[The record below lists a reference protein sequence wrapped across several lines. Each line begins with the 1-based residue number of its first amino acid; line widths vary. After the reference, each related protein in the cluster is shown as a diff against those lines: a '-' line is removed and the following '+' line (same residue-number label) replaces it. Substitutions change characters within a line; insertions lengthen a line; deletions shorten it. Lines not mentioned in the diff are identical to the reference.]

1 MFLKIEGPLQS
12 LTEWKHKSRVWLRTF
27 KLVGKVE
34 KNQCYHT
41 IVGTYY
47 WYFPNQDVFFK
58 IFCSLRSLT
67 SFYID
72 AELSEYE
79 NRLADP
85 AFCEDEWMW
94 TDMILGGGF
103 QVSFLFSPLF
113 ALKWSNLIDIFS
125 DGLKPPPSEWLK
137 FFPSVHAHKCRRHFD
152 HPLVTWSLGGEKLHG
167 LARRPNLVMVWK

>member
-1 MFLKIEGPLQS
+1 MF
-12 LTEWKHKSRVWLRTF
+12 
-27 KLVGKVE
+27 
-34 KNQCYHT
+34 
-41 IVGTYY
+41 
-47 WYFPNQDVFFK
+47 FFL

-72 AELSEYE
+72 AELSESE

-103 QVSFLFSPLF
+103 QLSFLFSPLF

-125 DGLKPPPSEWLK
+125 DGLKLLKPPSEWLK

-152 HPLVTWSLGGEKLHG
+152 HPLVTWSLGGEKIHG
-167 LARRPNLVMVWK
+167 LARRPNLVIVWKWSSLFFCGGPLLTSVIHFYSVWQDPKYCSSPT